1 MGRAFHRT
9 RRGQVQQITCG
20 RPVRYAFQISK
31 DDFRYESLRGVS
43 TSHWAGARAGRVP
56 APGRPL
62 GSTWHSARCRSS
74 AIRKSL
80 LDDQSCA

>member
-20 RPVRYAFQISK
+20 RPVRCAFQISK

-43 TSHWAGARAGRVP
+43 TSHWAGARAGPTLGKHLALCPLQVECHQKVP
-56 APGRPL
+56 PGRPEL
-62 GSTWHSARCRSS
+62 RLRF
-74 AIRKSL
+74 
-80 LDDQSCA
+80 